1 MKKQILLAIALCCAV
16 LLNGFAQTSSYVVL
30 CSTSDTTDTYFQAAQ
45 TLKNYRGGQLI
56 NFNPAQVDSLLPVLT
71 TLAPRYVA
79 IVLKPIELDIN
90 FVRKFLMMSTNLDTD
105 PFSDFAYGYITGAT
119 GQDALNFVD
128 TIIYSDSHNIQNFPL
143 NVSGYAA
150 SSLNYVYTSPSGFL
164 SYLNP
169 PSYSD
174 IYLETNDNG
183 SGVNYFNANT
193 SYLQNNKL
201 LDIGH
206 NGDPHMLWLFDGGNT
221 NPNPPVWS
229 YDSTKI
235 EDTAYARVGI
245 TSYHIAQ
252 LNLYPAVAYNGAC
265 HSGEPKRVM
274 VESDIAATFG
284 DPGNYIKFYTMSD
297 TFSFA
302 LNILN
307 TGITGYFA
315 PCGANNANDQGEEV
329 YNTFLYEEPLGD
341 IFKRSLDGVVM
352 GFFGNRPAL
361 KIYQLGAWA
370 YGCDVLTSGSF
381 DPSSW
386 SGACYMLGGKANRIY
401 FGDPLYNPFENNHSP
416 SLNITTASL
425 DSISPTTMDI
435 NLNFNKPDVYF
446 PIWDKFHYGD
456 SRIYHRIELP
466 DYVGDITSFQVI
478 DSSGTYYT
486 AFYAIEEF
494 DGKKYM
500 HIEVDIPNDM
510 YGAINYYIKFRINF
524 LNTIGNKA
532 ISSTDLIVKVF
543 PNPSNGK
550 ITISFSKSIEK
561 GSVLF
566 ITNCNGQVVKEIGN
580 LSGKSVNFDSKDMV
594 SGLYFFHFKDIDV
607 KGKFVVE

>member
-1 MKKQILLAIALCCAV
+1 MKKRILLATVLCCIG
-16 LLNGFAQTSSYVVL
+16 LLNVFAQTSNYVVL
-30 CSTSDTTDTYFQAAQ
+30 SSSSDTTDTYYQAAQ
-45 TLKNYRGGQLI
+45 TLNNYRGGQLI
-56 NFNPAQVDSLLPVLT
+56 TFNPALVDSLLPVLT
-71 TLAPRYVA
+71 ALEPRYVA

-90 FVRKFLMMSTNLDTD
+90 FVREFLMMSTNLDTD

-128 TIIYSDSHNIQNFPL
+128 TIIYADSHNIQNFPL

-150 SSLNYVYTSPSGFL
+150 SSINYVYTSTSGFL

-183 SGVNYFNANT
+183 SGVDYFNANT
-193 SYLQNNKL
+193 GYLQNNKL
-201 LDIGH
+201 LDIGY
-206 NGDPHMLWLFDGGNT
+206 NGDPHMLWLFEGGNT
-221 NPNPPVWS
+221 NPSPPVWS

-235 EDTAYARVGI
+235 EDTAYARAGI
-245 TSYHIAQ
+245 TSYDIAQ

-274 VESDIAATFG
+274 VEGDIAATFG
-284 DPGNYIKFYTMSD
+284 DPGSYIKFYTMSD

-302 LNILN
+302 LNMLN

-315 PCGANNANDQGEEV
+315 PCGANNANDQGEEI

-361 KIYQLGAWA
+361 KIYQLGDLA

-381 DPSSW
+381 DPANW

-401 FGDPLYNPFENNHSP
+401 FGDPMYNPFENNHSP
-416 SLNITTASL
+416 SLDITTASL
-425 DSISPTTMDI
+425 DSISPTVMDI

-446 PIWDKFHYGD
+446 PIWDKFHYSD
-456 SRIYHRIELP
+456 SRIYYRVELP

-478 DSSGTYYT
+478 DSSGAYYT
-486 AFYAIEEF
+486 AFYAIEKF
-494 DGKKYM
+494 DGKNYM
-500 HIEVDIPNDM
+500 HIEVDIPDDM

-524 LNTIGNKA
+524 LNTVDNEA
-532 ISSTDLIVKVF
+532 IASNGMVVKVF
-543 PNPSNGK
+543 PNPTNGQ
-550 ITISFSKSIEK
+550 ITITFGKHSAKNISL
-561 GSVLF
+561 V
-566 ITNCNGQVVKEIGN
+566 ITNCSGQVVKEIGN
-580 LSGKSVNFDSKDMV
+580 LSGNSVSFDSKDMS
-594 SGLYFFHFKDIDV
+594 SGLYFFHFKGMTA